1 MNVCRRGEEE
11 EEEEEAG
18 ERNLKEVIGMAMIE
32 ASQGGPKMQ
41 KMDKYASEDVGGSSF
56 SLEHEKRGK
65 LTIWES
71 AKPFVFGGLAG
82 MLATSIIQPMD
93 FFKAIFFFPSILSKC
108 GITAIK

>member
-1 MNVCRRGEEE
+1 
-11 EEEEEAG
+11 
-18 ERNLKEVIGMAMIE
+18 MAMIE
-32 ASQGGPKMQ
+32 ASQGGPKVQ
-41 KMDKYASEDVGGSSF
+41 SMDKYASEDGGGSSF
-56 SLEHEKRGK
+56 SLKHEKRGK

>member
-1 MNVCRRGEEE
+1 
-11 EEEEEAG
+11 
-18 ERNLKEVIGMAMIE
+18 MAMIE

-56 SLEHEKRGK
+56 SLKHENRGK

-93 FFKAIFFFPSILSKC
+93 FFKAICFPSILSKC

>member
-1 MNVCRRGEEE
+1 
-11 EEEEEAG
+11 
-18 ERNLKEVIGMAMIE
+18 MAMIE

-56 SLEHEKRGK
+56 SLKPQNRGK